1 MSFQVSYNYK
11 LVDHVSPQLK
21 KMGAA
26 FTKID
31 KTAETSLTKT
41 SSRFSNLNN
50 KVIAP
55 LGRQVLGLAT
65 AFGGLFATRNIIDKI
80 ANFGAE
86 MSKIQAITGATNSQ
100 MQEMQDLARILG
112 ERTQFSASQA
122 ASGMAFL
129 GQAGFTVNEILSS
142 SESLLNLAAAGGLG
156 LAEAMDIASNIMTP
170 FNLKAEESG
179 RVADVLASVAASA
192 NTNVLQLGGA
202 FMNAAPL
209 ASQMGLTIE
218 EAAAAIGV
226 LGNAGIQGQIAGSK
240 LDIVFRRLINPMG
253 DSKKIA
259 EQLGLS
265 LQDLSPVGADL
276 FTVLDKIGIKLDEIP
291 SKQKK
296 VEVATRLFGGEA
308 AKAAL
313 VLLDQRKEMQN
324 LTELGFGALGS
335 AQRQAQVR
343 MNNLRGDILEM
354 NSAVESLVLSTGEK
368 GLTGILRNA
377 TQSLTGFF
385 RALAGNK
392 EAFDNLNATVKLLI
406 KLASIIGKIA
416 NVAFKNVIEP
426 LSKGFLGFTDQ
437 ISKGINRLG
446 QVTGITD
453 LIDFKKEIDKAKADR
468 EARFSG
474 RFDVN
479 VKAPE
484 GTSTTLSVTENTE
497 DLPVG
502 INSIMAG
509 AR

>member
-1 MSFQVSYNYK
+1 MSFNVSYTYN
-11 LVDHVSPQLK
+11 LVDHVSPKLK

-41 SSRFSNLNN
+41 SNRFSNLNN

-65 AFGGLFATRNIIDKI
+65 AFGGLFAARGVVSKI
-80 ANFGAE
+80 ADFGAE
-86 MSKIQAITGATNSQ
+86 MSKVQAITGATNRQ
-100 MQEMQDLARILG
+100 MQDLQTLARTLG

-170 FNLKAEESG
+170 FNLKAEEAG

-253 DSKKIA
+253 DSLKVANK
-259 EQLGLS
+259 LGLS
-265 LQDLSPVGADL
+265 LKDLSPVGSDL
-276 FTVLDKIGIKLDEIP
+276 FTVLDKVASRLDKIP

-296 VEVATRLFGGEA
+296 VEIATRLFGGEA

-324 LTELGFGALGS
+324 LTQQGFGAMGS
-335 AQRQAQVR
+335 AQKQAQTR

-377 TQSLTGFF
+377 TKSLTGFF

-406 KLASIIGKIA
+406 KLASMIGKLA
-416 NVAFKNVIEP
+416 NITFKNVIEP
-426 LSKGFLGFTDQ
+426 VSKGFLGFTDQ
-437 ISKGINRLG
+437 ISKGISKIG
-446 QVTGITD
+446 KITGISD
-453 LIDFKKEIDKAKADR
+453 VMDFKKEIDKSKSER

-484 GTSTTLSVTENTE
+484 GTATSLSIMENTAK
-497 DLPVG
+497 LPVG
-502 INSIMAG
+502 VNSIMAG